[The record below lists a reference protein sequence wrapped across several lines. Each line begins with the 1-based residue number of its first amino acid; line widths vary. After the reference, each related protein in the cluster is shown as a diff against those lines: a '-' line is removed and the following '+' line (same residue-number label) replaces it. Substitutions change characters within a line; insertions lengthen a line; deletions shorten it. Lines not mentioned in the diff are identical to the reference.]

1 MLLTKMCSFIDQK
14 KWRQNGKTV
23 PILRRHVTQD
33 ERDSLN
39 QVSESHIN
47 MFEIFK
53 KAFFLMLNL
62 ILARST

>member
-14 KWRQNGKTV
+14 NGGKTV
-23 PILRRHVTQD
+23 MILRRHVTQG

-39 QVSESHIN
+39 QVSESNIN
-47 MFEIFK
+47 MFEIIK

-62 ILARST
+62 ILAKST

>member
-14 KWRQNGKTV
+14 NGSKNGTTV
-23 PILRRHVTQD
+23 TILRRHVTQG

-53 KAFFLMLNL
+53 KAFFLC
-62 ILARST
+62 